1 VHIHQR
7 GESSMNFQSLYEQKK
22 CSVEDCLNL
31 IHSGDTIGVAGDC
44 NESRAFLR
52 RLHTIAPR
60 VEDVAVF
67 IGAHGHYDF
76 VTADHMDGHI
86 NTAGFFYGSD
96 WLKGHPK
103 KNVSY
108 IPSDLCD
115 FGRFC
120 QEARPV
126 SVFTAAVSPMDDRG
140 CFCVGLSLM
149 WEREFFATAD
159 RVILEV
165 NPNLPTVAGGLRI
178 PLEKVT
184 ALYENDEPVY
194 EVVSKEPDETDRKIA
209 QYCRSLMRDG
219 DCIQLGIGKLPNAL
233 AAEMMD
239 LHDLGIHTEMYTSA
253 MGEMIR
259 RGVATGERKQ
269 INIGVHVGA
278 FAGGDKA
285 LYETLG
291 SVPNCRIVP
300 SSYVNNPAII
310 QQNDNVVSVNTCIE
324 LDLTGQICSA
334 TIGTTQYSGMGGS
347 LDFAY
352 AALHSKGGRGII
364 ALRSTL
370 ANGASKIVCTLKP
383 GAAVSIPRAYV
394 DYIITEYGIAP
405 MRGRPVAKRVENLI
419 AIAHPDHRAE
429 LRKQAKELFY
439 I

>member
-1 VHIHQR
+1 
-7 GESSMNFQSLYEQKK
+7 MNNQALYDQKK
-22 CSVEDCLNL
+22 STVEECLAL

-44 NESRAFLR
+44 NEPRALLR
-52 RLHTIAPR
+52 QLHTIAPR

-76 VTADHMDGHI
+76 VTADNMHGHI

-96 WLKGHPK
+96 WLMGHPK
-103 KNVSY
+103 RNVSY
-108 IPSDLCD
+108 IPADLCD

-140 CFCVGLSLM
+140 YFCVGLTMM
-149 WEREFFATAD
+149 WEREFISTAD
-159 RVILEV
+159 RIILEV
-165 NPNLPTVAGGLRI
+165 NPNLPVVAGGLRI
-178 PLEKVT
+178 SVDQVT
-184 ALYENDEPVY
+184 ALYESNEAVY
-194 EVVSKEPDETDRKIA
+194 EVKDKEPDAVDVKIA
-209 QYCRSLMRDG
+209 QYCRSLMKDG

-233 AAEMMD
+233 ASEMMD

-253 MGEMIR
+253 IGEMIR
-259 RGVATGERKQ
+259 KGVATGECKQ
-269 INIGVHVGA
+269 IDIGVHVGA

-291 SVPNCRIVP
+291 STPNCRIVP
-300 SSYVNNPAII
+300 CSYVNNPYII
-310 QQNDNVVSVNTCIE
+310 MQNDNVVSVNTCIE
-324 LDLTGQICSA
+324 LDLTGQICSE
-334 TIGTTQYSGMGGS
+334 TIGTKQYSGIGGA

-364 ALRSTL
+364 ALHSTL
-370 ANGASKIVCTLKP
+370 KNGDSKISCCLKP
-383 GAAVSIPRAYV
+383 GSAVSIPRAYV

-405 MRGRPVAKRVENLI
+405 MRGRPVSKRVENLI

-429 LRKQAKELFY
+429 LRRQAEALFY

>member
-1 VHIHQR
+1 MDYQT
-7 GESSMNFQSLYEQKK
+7 MYKQKL
-22 CSVEDCLNL
+22 STPEDCLNL

-44 NESRAFLR
+44 NESQELLR

-76 VTADHMDGHI
+76 VFADNMHGHI

-96 WLKGHPK
+96 WLLGHPK
-103 KNVSY
+103 RNVSY
-108 IPSDLCD
+108 IPADLCD

-120 QEARPV
+120 KETRPV
-126 SVFTAAVSPMDDRG
+126 SVFTAAVSPMDERG
-140 CFCVGLSLM
+140 CFCVGLSMM
-149 WEREFFATAD
+149 WEREFISTAD
-159 RVILEV
+159 RIILEV
-165 NPNLPTVAGGLRI
+165 NPNLPAVAGGLRI

-184 ALYENDEPVY
+184 ALYEYDGPVFHMKDK
-194 EVVSKEPDETDRKIA
+194 VPDATDVKIA
-209 QYCRSLMRDG
+209 QYCRSLMKDG

-239 LHDLGIHTEMYTSA
+239 LHDLGVHTEMYTSA
-253 MGEMIR
+253 IGEMIR

-269 INIGVHVGA
+269 IDIGVHVGA
-278 FAGGDKA
+278 FAGGDQE
-285 LYETLG
+285 LYDTLG
-291 SVPNCRIVP
+291 SIPNCRIVP
-300 SSYVNNPAII
+300 CSYVNNPAII
-310 QQNDNVVSVNTCIE
+310 MQNDNVVSVNTCIE
-324 LDLTGQICSA
+324 LDLTGQICSE
-334 TIGTTQYSGMGGS
+334 TIGTRQYSGIGGA

-364 ALRSTL
+364 ALHSTL
-370 ANGASKIVCTLKP
+370 PNGDSKIACCLKP

-405 MRGRPVAKRVENLI
+405 MRGRPVGKRVENLI
-419 AIAHPDHRAE
+419 AIAHPDHRAA
-429 LRKQAKELFY
+429 LRRQAEELFY

>member
-1 VHIHQR
+1 MDYHK
-7 GESSMNFQSLYEQKK
+7 LYEQKK
-22 CSVEDCLNL
+22 ASVSECLDL
-31 IHSGDTIGVAGDC
+31 IHSGDTLGVAGDC
-44 NESRAFLR
+44 NEPRALLR
-52 RLHTIAPR
+52 QLHTIAPR

-76 VTADHMDGHI
+76 VTADNMDGHI

-96 WLKGHPK
+96 WLLGHPK
-103 KNVSY
+103 HNVSY
-108 IPSDLCD
+108 VPADLCD

-120 QEARPV
+120 SEARPV
-126 SVFTAAVSPMDDRG
+126 SVFTAAVSPLDERG
-140 CFCVGLSLM
+140 CFCVGLSML
-149 WEREFFATAD
+149 WEREFFSTAD

-165 NPNLPTVAGGLRI
+165 NPNMPVVAGGLRI
-178 PLEKVT
+178 PLDRVT
-184 ALYENDEPVY
+184 ALYESDDPVY
-194 EVVSKEPDETDRKIA
+194 TVKDKEPDETDKKIA

-239 LHDLGIHTEMYTSA
+239 LRDLGIHTEMYTSA

-269 INIGVHVGA
+269 IDIGVHVGA
-278 FAGGDKA
+278 FAGGDME
-285 LYETLG
+285 LYDTL
-291 SVPNCRIVP
+291 SSIPNCRMVP
-300 SSYVNNPAII
+300 CSYVNNPAVIM
-310 QQNDNVVSVNTCIE
+310 QNDNVVSVNTCIE
-324 LDLTGQICSA
+324 LDLTGQICSE
-334 TIGTTQYSGMGGS
+334 TIGTKQYSGIGGA

-364 ALRSTL
+364 ALHSTL
-370 ANGASKIVCTLKP
+370 ANGESKIACCLKP

-405 MRGRPVAKRVENLI
+405 MRGRPVGKRVENLI

-429 LRKQAKELFY
+429 LRRQAEALFY